1 MTPQLSLTYSAP
13 YVGEADWQRQLVA
26 IRAAVQ
32 YLGLKEVS
40 YALDVSGSML
50 SDSLNERDRKRW
62 AASWTCIVY
71 RMLVAKGDGIAFDL
85 ARSLYSTPLEDAP
98 HEVNDRVVE
107 LTEAQIIA
115 AYEAEFRAM
124 GDDGKAALKRARRG
138 GRR

>member
-40 YALDVSGSML
+40 FALDVSGSML
-50 SDSLNERDRKRW
+50 SDAMNERDRKRW
-62 AASWTCIVY
+62 AASWTCVVF
-71 RMLVAKGDGIAFDL
+71 RMLAAKSDSIALDL
-85 ARSLYSTPLEDAP
+85 ARNIHAAPLDDSPLE
-98 HEVNDRVVE
+98 VTDRVVE
-107 LTEAQIIA
+107 LTAEQKVTAL
-115 AYEAEFRAM
+115 EAELRSM
-124 GDDGKAALKRARRG
+124 GKAGEAAIGRVMRG